1 MRNIVTIAI
10 KDLLLLWRDR
20 FGMFW
25 VIVFPVMMATFFG
38 SLMGS
43 MNQQSPIRILV
54 ADEDNSELSQAFI
67 KKLGEST
74 AVQIVTLGG
83 KKEEGAE
90 KQGVD
95 VDLARGQVQERNASA
110 YVRIMKGFGETGF
123 IPAAAKVEI
132 GIDPS
137 RRVEAGLLQGVV
149 MEAVYSPIKD
159 MFTNPSSMKKH
170 MASAR
175 EQLDKAGDWPI
186 GKEKELVALKTLLS
200 SVDDWAGVLENENF
214 MEGSGMASGK
224 PEVVEVTA
232 NEGRP
237 ASGYEISFPQS
248 ITWGLFGCV
257 SAFAMSVVQERT
269 LGTYLRLRVAPVSK
283 AEILGGKGMAC
294 FVSCCIVSIFLL
306 VFGRLAFGVRILDP
320 LKLGVGVVAS
330 SLCFVGFMMFASV
343 LGRTE
348 RAVAGSV
355 WALIMPMAMLGGS
368 MVPQIAMPEWMIQA
382 GSISPVKWTIQA
394 LDGGIWH
401 GISWS
406 ALGQTCGVLLL
417 MGAVMY
423 AAGVFILLRYDN

>member
-43 MNQQSPIRILV
+43 MSQQSPIQILV
-54 ADEDNSELSQAFI
+54 ADEDNSELSRAFV

-74 AVQIVTLGG
+74 AVQIVKPGG
-83 KKEEGAE
+83 KKEDGAE

-149 MEAVYSPIKD
+149 MEAVFEPMKD
-159 MFTNPSSMKKH
+159 LFSKPERMKEQIAK
-170 MASAR
+170 AR
-175 EQLDKAGDWPI
+175 ESVEKADDLRADQRLML
-186 GKEKELVALKTLLS
+186 KALFAA
-200 SVDDWAGVLENENF
+200 VDQVSDTMANEAIAQESPF
-214 MEGSGMASGK
+214 AAGK
-224 PEVVEVTA
+224 PQVVEVTA
-232 NEGRP
+232 HEGSP

-257 SAFAMSVVQERT
+257 SAFAMSLVQERT
-269 LGTYLRLRVAPVSK
+269 LGTYLRLRVAPVTK
-283 AEILGGKGMAC
+283 AEVLGGKGLAC
-294 FVSCCIVSIFLL
+294 FITCCLISIVLL
-306 VFGRLAFGVRILDP
+306 TFGRLAFGVRILDP

-368 MVPQIAMPEWMIQA
+368 MVPQIAMPQWMIKA
-382 GSISPVKWTIQA
+382 GSVSPVKWTIQA

-401 GISWS
+401 GITWS
-406 ALGQTCGVLLL
+406 ALGQTCGILLA

-423 AAGVFILLRYDN
+423 AAGVFILLKYDT